1 MTERVRKFSEMS
13 VDEREAYIVFRR
25 YTEVNY
31 IGVQGLKNLTR
42 DYGLDYE
49 LFKAWAD
56 KNGDS
61 MISFPEFQE
70 IWAKCKNTNF
80 AQFDKDKV
88 ENLKNWLAYFDSI
101 DKNHDGILSLDELK
115 TFCKSVGM
123 NVSEAQLKTLDKD
136 GSGSIDFE
144 EFLIWNKQ
152 M

>member
-1 MTERVRKFSEMS
+1 MS
-13 VDEREAYIVFRR
+13 AEEREAFIVFRR
-25 YTEVNY
+25 YTDLNF
-31 IGVQGLKNLTR
+31 IGTQGLKNLTK

-56 KNGDS
+56 KNSDS

-70 IWAKCKNTNF
+70 IWAKCKKTNF
-80 AQFDKDKV
+80 AQFDKDRV
-88 ENLKNWLAYFDSI
+88 QNLKNWLMYFDSI
-101 DKNHDGILSLDELK
+101 DTNHDGVLSMPELM

-123 NVSEAQLKTLDKD
+123 NVTEEQLKVLDKD